1 MLSNNFKSKVV
12 GVSLKDRA
20 AILPAGHT
28 ATGAFWLDDSTGHFI
43 TSNYY
48 MTQMPDWADQFNKKE
63 PVRGYMKN
71 KWTTLYAKNTYRESD
86 TDDQPYEG
94 KFKGDST
101 TAFPHN
107 LDSSYK
113 VTKSSFRYTPF
124 GNTMTLDLAKKAIDG
139 SPL

>member
-1 MLSNNFKSKVV
+1 MSPRNLLVSTITDELRIATNYGSKVV

-28 ATGAFWLDDSTGHFI
+28 ANAAFWMDDSTGHFI

-48 MTQMPDWADQFNKKE
+48 MPRLPEWVDAFNKE
-63 PVRGYMKN
+63 DRIGELIKN
-71 KWTTLYAKNTYRESD
+71 GWNTLYPRNGYGESD

-107 LDSSYK
+107 LVASYK
-113 VTKSSFRYTPF
+113 LGKSSFRST
-124 GNTMTLDLAKKAIDG
+124 
-139 SPL
+139 